1 MLDVSAPRAIPVGRS
16 MSRYKSRLYFKE
28 LLFPLLPSF
37 TVFRFSSFHVPW
49 SQLLSLSFYSLPD
62 LLYSRVGY
70 SCVQRVQREVCVIG
84 RAGKGTFIERP
95 PFLVLH
101 RFTCYVRSWIP
112 GSPSVPLS
120 APPHRTLVDFS
131 SEVPLFERVGRVLR
145 WPWRKPVA
153 VAVSFRK
160 ELISCHA
167 SMLNI
172 PTECNIAS
180 VQFCLDIK
188 FLV

>member
-1 MLDVSAPRAIPVGRS
+1 
-16 MSRYKSRLYFKE
+16 MSRYESKGIKE
-28 LLFPLLPSF
+28 LSFPLLLSFIFPPSIAL
-37 TVFRFSSFHVPW
+37 RFSPFRVSRS
-49 SQLLSLSFYSLPD
+49 SQLFSLSLYSLPD
-62 LLYSRVGY
+62 LLCSRVGY
-70 SCVQRVQREVCVIG
+70 SCVQREVCVIG
-84 RAGKGTFIERP
+84 KAGKGTFIERP

-153 VAVSFRK
+153 VAVLFVEKNCRF
-160 ELISCHA
+160 
-167 SMLNI
+167 NI
-172 PTECNIAS
+172 VTR
-180 VQFCLDIK
+180 
-188 FLV
+188 

>member
-1 MLDVSAPRAIPVGRS
+1 MLGRFS
-16 MSRYKSRLYFKE
+16 PSSYKSVDQRADTNRGCISKSCLPLF
-28 LLFPLLPSF
+28 FPLSPYHHQNCPSL
-37 TVFRFSSFHVPW
+37 FSFPCPSVVAAA
-49 SQLLSLSFYSLPD
+49 LSLSLYSLPD

-70 SCVQRVQREVCVIG
+70 SCVQREVCVI
-84 RAGKGTFIERP
+84 GKGTFIERP

-153 VAVSFRK
+153 VAVSFAEKNCRF
-160 ELISCHA
+160 
-167 SMLNI
+167 NI
-172 PTECNIAS
+172 VTR
-180 VQFCLDIK
+180 
-188 FLV
+188 